1 MSNPSETKGKMD
13 PKAAGLAVLLVAAL
27 GGVYFSYRMTNAPVS
42 VGATGPVA
50 AQAQAASLEAADR
63 LMKSVEARLLED
75 AQPVLADWVEVAAPV
90 ARVIKSAEAS
100 ASKEAPTFKLRG
112 VVHGGAQA
120 MAFINETTVGLGET
134 ILGSRVIAITND
146 SVTLVDGQG
155 KQHVL
160 SLYEN

>member
-1 MSNPSETKGKMD
+1 MSRTGEQKGKMD
-13 PKAAGLAVLLVAAL
+13 AKTIGLAVLLLAAL
-27 GGVYFSYRMTNAPVS
+27 GGVYFSYRMTNAPVTVS
-42 VGATGPVA
+42 ADGTLIS
-50 AQAQAASLEAADR
+50 QAQNASLETADR
-63 LMKSVEARLLED
+63 LMKSVEARLQED
-75 AQPVLADWVEVAAPV
+75 AQRVPTDWAEVAAPI
-90 ARVIKSAEAS
+90 AQEHKSVVAS
-100 ASKEAPTFKLRG
+100 AAKEAPTFKLRG

>member
-1 MSNPSETKGKMD
+1 MSSVVEQKGKMD
-13 PKAAGLAVLLVAAL
+13 AKTIGLAVLLVAAL
-27 GGVYFSYRMTNAPVS
+27 GGVYFSYRMTNAPVTVS
-42 VGATGPVA
+42 VAGAVT
-50 AQAQAASLEAADR
+50 AQAQTA
-63 LMKSVEARLLED
+63 SVEARLQED
-75 AQPVLADWVEVAAPV
+75 AEPVRTDWAEVAAPV
-90 ARVIKSAEAS
+90 ARVIKNAEAS
-100 ASKEAPTFKLRG
+100 ATKEVPTFKLRG
-112 VVHGGAQA
+112 VVHGGTQA

>member
-1 MSNPSETKGKMD
+1 
-13 PKAAGLAVLLVAAL
+13 
-27 GGVYFSYRMTNAPVS
+27 
-42 VGATGPVA
+42 
-50 AQAQAASLEAADR
+50 
-63 LMKSVEARLLED
+63 MKSVEARLLED
-75 AQPVLADWVEVAAPV
+75 AEPVRTDWAEVAAPV
-90 ARVIKSAEAS
+90 ARVIKNAESSAA
-100 ASKEAPTFKLRG
+100 KEIPTFKLRG
-112 VVHGGAQA
+112 VVHGGPQA

>member
-1 MSNPSETKGKMD
+1 MSSVVEQKGKMD
-13 PKAAGLAVLLVAAL
+13 AKTIGLAVLLVAAL
-27 GGVYFSYRMTNAPVS
+27 GGVYFSYRMTNAPVTVS
-42 VGATGPVA
+42 VAGAVT
-50 AQAQAASLEAADR
+50 AQAQTASLEAADR
-63 LMKSVEARLLED
+63 LMKSVEARLQED
-75 AQPVLADWVEVAAPV
+75 AEPVRTDWAEVAAPV
-90 ARVIKSAEAS
+90 ARVIKNAEAS
-100 ASKEAPTFKLRG
+100 ATKEVPTFKLRG
-112 VVHGGAQA
+112 VVHGGTQA

>member
-1 MSNPSETKGKMD
+1 MSSVVEQKGKMD
-13 PKAAGLAVLLVAAL
+13 AKTIGLAVLLVAAL
-27 GGVYFSYRMTNAPVS
+27 GGVYFSYRMTNAPVT
-42 VGATGPVA
+42 VG
-50 AQAQAASLEAADR
+50 
-63 LMKSVEARLLED
+63 VEARLQED
-75 AQPVLADWVEVAAPV
+75 AEPVRTDWAEVAAPV
-90 ARVIKSAEAS
+90 ARVIKNAEAS
-100 ASKEAPTFKLRG
+100 ATKEVPTFKLRG
-112 VVHGGAQA
+112 VVHGGTQA